1 MRRVIG
7 DALVS
12 VGTLGVLLVGLM
24 SVDARVRERVAQVV
38 TSPGSADL
46 TGAGLQVREV
56 ASVVLTAARD
66 QSIEHAPLMI
76 FTVAAVV
83 LVLFMVRT

>member
-12 VGTLGVLLVGLM
+12 VGTLGLLLLGLM
-24 SVDARVRERVAQVV
+24 SVDARVRERVAQIV

-46 TGAGLQVREV
+46 TGVGLQVREV

>member
-7 DALVS
+7 DAMVS
-12 VGTLGVLLVGLM
+12 VGTLGLLLLALT
-24 SVDARVRERVAQVV
+24 SVDARLRERVAQIV
-38 TSPGSADL
+38 TSPGSVDL
-46 TGAGLQVREV
+46 RGTGAQVREV
-56 ASVVLTAARD
+56 VSVFLSVARD

-76 FTVAAVV
+76 FTAAAVV

>member
-7 DALVS
+7 DAMVS
-12 VGTLGVLLVGLM
+12 AGTLGLLLLALM
-24 SVDARVRERVAQVV
+24 SVDARLRERVAQIV
-38 TSPGSADL
+38 TSPSSADL
-46 TGAGLQVREV
+46 TGAGAQVREV
-56 ASVVLTAARD
+56 ATVMLSAARD